1 MSVATVTEIFRL
13 IAPDFS
19 EVSDGIVARWIELTA
34 PLVSKKRFRKL
45 YDQALALLTAHR
57 MELAGARILDGEDP
71 LEEIQNIST
80 SSLMRVASFSEGGT
94 SVSFN
99 SGAGQNAGVDA
110 ELALTPYG
118 VQYLNLRRLVI
129 MPIISAGE

>member
-13 IAPDFS
+13 VAPDFS
-19 EVSDGIVARWIELTA
+19 EVSDDIVARWIELTA

-57 MELAGARILDGEDP
+57 MELAGAGVSGEDP
-71 LEEIQNIST
+71 LEEIRSIST

-99 SGAGQNAGVDA
+99 GGSAQNAGVDA

-118 VQYLNLRRLVI
+118 VQYLNLRRLMVI
-129 MPIISAGE
+129 SITSAGEG